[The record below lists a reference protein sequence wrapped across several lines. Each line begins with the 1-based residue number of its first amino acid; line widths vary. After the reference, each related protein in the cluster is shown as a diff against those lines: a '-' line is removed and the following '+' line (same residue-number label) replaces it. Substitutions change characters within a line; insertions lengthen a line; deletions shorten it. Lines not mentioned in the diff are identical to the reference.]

1 MKKFYIEIISIYLEK
16 EYLFGN
22 ERIQNYILYINQIQ
36 TYNFVSLYNRY
47 TCITYIISYLLYPYI
62 YYIIPICAHKLHC
75 HSKFII
81 FFIML

>member
-47 TCITYIISYLLYPYI
+47 TYT
-62 YYIIPICAHKLHC
+62 
-75 HSKFII
+75 
-81 FFIML
+81 

>member
-1 MKKFYIEIISIYLEK
+1 MRKFYIEIISIFLEK

-47 TCITYIISYLLYPYI
+47 AYT
-62 YYIIPICAHKLHC
+62 
-75 HSKFII
+75 
-81 FFIML
+81 